1 MLLQIQVESVSTRK
15 DRTYKLV
22 LGTQELTP
30 KDAAELFTLN
40 NSLAY
45 CYISPK
51 RIESDI
57 MNEIDSAS
65 VNIVDTI
72 KSPSKRLKS
81 VFYLLWK
88 QDNEGYEDSELY
100 YRNKMEK
107 LIDFYK
113 EKLDE
118 A

>member
-1 MLLQIQVESVSTRK
+1 MLLQIQIESVSTRK
-15 DRTYKLV
+15 DKTYKLT
-22 LGTQELTP
+22 LGTQELSP
-30 KDAAELFTLN
+30 KDAAELFSLN

-57 MNEIDSAS
+57 MNEIDNAS
-65 VNIVDTI
+65 VDILDTI

-81 VFYLLWK
+81 VLYLIWHEN
-88 QDNEGYEDSELY
+88 NEGYEDFELF

-107 LIDFYK
+107 VIEHFK
-113 EKLDE
+113 TKLDE